1 MKRTRLYGQELK
13 GVIFDKDGTL
23 FNYRLVWRDVLS
35 STVSAVLTAL
45 GKEDTPQLHDSF
57 LSLLGITPTGVNPH
71 GLVFT
76 HNHCKTFLK
85 MFGFCVRHRINLFIV
100 PMLYK
105 KALRNTQKQISRTL
119 ESMDFA
125 PQIALF
131 TRLKDHGYRI
141 GIITS
146 DTAESCEV
154 FLSHMGLASLVDFI
168 ATRDHEVK
176 RKPHPEAFHE
186 FCRMTGLSPGQVAV
200 VGDTDTDMLFA
211 RRGKAGYIV
220 AVLSGSNDV
229 PKLTR
234 LSDVVY
240 PDILSINDDTRFFPR

>member
-1 MKRTRLYGQELK
+1 MKCTRSYDKELK

-23 FNYRLVWRDVLS
+23 FNYRLVWKDVLS

-45 GKEDTPQLHDSF
+45 GKEDTPQLHESF
-57 LSLLGITPTGVNPH
+57 LTLLGITPTGVNPH
-71 GLVFT
+71 GLVFM
-76 HNHCKTFLK
+76 HNRCKTFIK

-100 PMLYK
+100 PTLYK
-105 KALRNTQKQISRTL
+105 KALRNTQKQIIRTL
-119 ESMDFA
+119 ESMDFS
-125 PQIALF
+125 PQVALF
-131 TRLKDHGYRI
+131 TRLRAHGYRI
-141 GIITS
+141 GVITS

-154 FLSHMGLASLVDFI
+154 FLAHMGLSPLVDFI

-186 FCRMTGLSPGQVAV
+186 FCHMAGLSPGQVAV

-211 RRGKAGYIV
+211 RRGKAGYVV
-220 AVLSGSNDV
+220 AVLSGSNDI
-229 PKLTR
+229 PRLTR

-240 PDILSINDDTRFFPR
+240 SDILSINDDARFFPN